1 MPWKTKPKNA
11 SAPTQLKGICHQ
23 CHREMKHE
31 ALCPSACCTHW
42 MSLEPAVPEV
52 SRCLTRGCSWVW
64 GQKSW
69 ILQQCS
75 LWDSPCLNCTQKS
88 FAPFLGCYNMQT
100 KSKHTLSEQ
109 PKCFRFC
116 QAFPLPPNQGLG
128 QFKHQCTVNE
138 EMQKKGL
145 APCTNQMHG
154 RATA

>member
-1 MPWKTKPKNA
+1 
-11 SAPTQLKGICHQ
+11 
-23 CHREMKHE
+23 
-31 ALCPSACCTHW
+31 

-52 SRCLTRGCSWVW
+52 SRCLMRGCSWVW

-88 FAPFLGCYNMQT
+88 FAPFLSCYNMQT
-100 KSKHTLSEQ
+100 KSKHTLSQ
-109 PKCFRFC
+109 QLKRFRFC
-116 QAFPLPPNQGLG
+116 QAFPLPPNQGHG

-154 RATA
+154 RVTVWQGHIMAPSWHDLLVSLHLFGADLEINSSINMLHTHSS